1 MEFSRILFAVVFFGP
16 AVVAVVAPI
25 ASWIVLSKRRG
36 AMRRRG
42 ARSPHPLRSIL
53 AAALAWCALAVAAI
67 YASIWLGFFYAWA
80 SAHLWE
86 TEPRQE
92 HPPLSLLFMGIGVL
106 LLLCGSAFGLHR
118 FIAHRYGR
126 QTASLPQPAPPAASQ

>member
-1 MEFSRILFAVVFFGP
+1 MEASRIPFIVVFFGP

-42 ARSPHPLRSIL
+42 APSPHPLRWIL
-53 AAALAWCALAVAAI
+53 AAVLAWCALAVAAV
-67 YASIWLGFFYAWA
+67 YASIQLGFFYAWA
-80 SAHLWE
+80 WAHLWE

-92 HPPLSLLFMGIGVL
+92 HPPRSLLFMGIGVL
-106 LLLCGSAFGLHR
+106 LLLCASAYGLHR
-118 FIAHRYGR
+118 FIAYRYRR
-126 QTASLPQPAPPAASQ
+126 QATLLPQPAPPAASR